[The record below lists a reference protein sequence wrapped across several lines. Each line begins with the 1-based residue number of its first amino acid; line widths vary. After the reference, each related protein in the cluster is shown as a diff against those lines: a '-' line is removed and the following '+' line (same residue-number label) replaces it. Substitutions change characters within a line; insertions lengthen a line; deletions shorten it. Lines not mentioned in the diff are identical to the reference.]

1 MNEVVYYVIVGF
13 LAQMIDGTLGMAYG
27 VSASSLLLTRGIA
40 PATVSATVHAA
51 EVFTTGFSGLSHHYF
66 GNVDRCL
73 FWRLVMPGMAGAIIG
88 AYILSQIPGERFK
101 PIIAAYLLGMG
112 VLIVVRVFKTAPPR
126 AVTTHLTPLGFF
138 GAFIDAVGGGGWGP
152 VVAST
157 LIARGNCAPTT
168 VGSVN
173 AAEFFVTLAASVTF
187 IITMGL
193 SHWPII
199 LGLAMGGAAAAPLG
213 AYVCNR
219 IARRPFMLLVGLLV
233 IGLSIRTL
241 IKVLT

>member
-1 MNEVVYYVIVGF
+1 MNEIAYYVVVGF
-13 LAQMIDGTLGMAYG
+13 LAELIDGTLGMAYG
-27 VSASSLLLTRGIA
+27 VSASSLLLARGIA

-51 EVFTTGFSGLSHHYF
+51 EVFTTGISGVSHHYF
-66 GNVDRCL
+66 GNVDRRL
-73 FWRLVMPGMAGAIIG
+73 FWRLVIPGVLGAITG
-88 AYILSQIPGERFK
+88 AYLLCQIPGERFK
-101 PIIAAYLLGMG
+101 PVIAAYLAVMG
-112 VLIVVRVFKTAPPR
+112 GFIVVRVFRPVQPR
-126 AVTTHLTPLGFF
+126 AVTTNLKPLGFF

-157 LIARGNCAPTT
+157 LIARGNHARTT

-187 IITMGL
+187 VLTMGI

-199 LGLAMGGAAAAPLG
+199 LGLAMGGVLAAPLG
-213 AYVCNR
+213 AYACKR
-219 IARRPFMLLVGLLV
+219 IPHRPFMLLVGLLV

-241 IKVLT
+241 IMTLR